1 MTLEGRVAEY
11 LSQQKVW
18 RFPNLM
24 SILFHK
30 RKMITTD
37 VFIFSEGFNDINW
50 NQISHWPVKPTL
62 NNSARKFNI
71 KLT

>member
-1 MTLEGRVAEY
+1 MTLEGCVAEFC
-11 LSQQKVW
+11 LNRKPDASK
-18 RFPNLM
+18 NLM

-37 VFIFSEGFNDINW
+37 VSIFSEGFKDINW